1 MLAIGL
7 SAPLLAISRANE
19 WGWGDPRTLGLFAV
33 GIVVLSFW
41 VWLQRRTPEPLVDIE
56 MLRQP
61 TVAMTNVATVLV
73 GFGMFGSF
81 ILIPQLAEAPTS
93 TGYGFGLDAT
103 GAGLLMV
110 PGALVM
116 LVAGPLSGVLGTRFG
131 SRVPLALGAITTSF
145 GLAMLAL
152 VHDTQAEIVVWNL
165 VMSTGI
171 GLAFAAMPNLIV
183 EAVSAEETGQA
194 TGVNTLVRSVGASL
208 GAQISAAVLAGS
220 VVAGGLPTNAGLYRC
235 VPRQRRRRAPRR
247 GHRLPHPE
255 PPRPHGGRA
264 RPRMTAVAARTRAD
278 AVRNRERVVAAA
290 AQVFREKGAGAS
302 IPEIAARAGVG
313 KGTVYRC
320 FPTKDHLVAA
330 VASERVR
337 WFEREAREAARSDDP
352 WSAFLAFMERI
363 ADAHCED
370 RGMVASM
377 SQSIELTELLEARAD
392 AHDALR
398 ELMDRAIAQ
407 GSMRADASPADFKVL
422 LSGIARS
429 LAADRERDPA
439 VWRRYARLVA
449 DALRA

>member
-1 MLAIGL
+1 
-7 SAPLLAISRANE
+7 
-19 WGWGDPRTLGLFAV
+19 
-33 GIVVLSFW
+33 
-41 VWLQRRTPEPLVDIE
+41 
-56 MLRQP
+56 
-61 TVAMTNVATVLV
+61 
-73 GFGMFGSF
+73 
-81 ILIPQLAEAPTS
+81 
-93 TGYGFGLDAT
+93 
-103 GAGLLMV
+103 
-110 PGALVM
+110 
-116 LVAGPLSGVLGTRFG
+116 
-131 SRVPLALGAITTSF
+131 
-145 GLAMLAL
+145 
-152 VHDTQAEIVVWNL
+152 
-165 VMSTGI
+165 
-171 GLAFAAMPNLIV
+171 
-183 EAVSAEETGQA
+183 
-194 TGVNTLVRSVGASL
+194 
-208 GAQISAAVLAGS
+208 
-220 VVAGGLPTNAGLYRC
+220 
-235 VPRQRRRRAPRR
+235 
-247 GHRLPHPE
+247 
-255 PPRPHGGRA
+255 
-264 RPRMTAVAARTRAD
+264 MTAVAARTRAD

-352 WSAFLAFMERI
+352 WSAFLAFMDRI

-422 LSGIARS
+422 LSGIARA